1 MNEFIKKDT
10 NITDYMVCP
19 KQIIFANTLNE
30 TEKILYILLLDRT
43 RLSKMNAYLG
53 WIDAEGRIFIQY
65 TIQSLAKDLSKSE
78 MTIKNALRTLEHA
91 DLISRIRQG
100 IGRPNRIYVKI
111 PRESVKDNILSINR
125 KRNFP
130 YDGQNPFTTGD
141 RNLSSNKNK
150 NQNIHG
156 DGFLADYFDYQEG
169 SL

>member
-1 MNEFIKKDT
+1 MNEFIRKDT

-19 KQIIFANTLNE
+19 KQIIFAKTLNE

-43 RLSKMNAYLG
+43 RLSKMNADLG
-53 WIDAEGRIFIQY
+53 WIDAEGRIFMQY

-78 MTIKNALRTLEHA
+78 MTIKNALRTLEQA
-91 DLISRIRQG
+91 DLISRVRQG

-111 PRESVKDNILSINR
+111 PAVSVKDNILSINR

-130 YDGQNPFTTGD
+130 CDGQNTLFTGD

-150 NQNIHG
+150 NQNIQE